1 MKKIMLL
8 LSVLGIAG
16 CNTIEEKKSAALES
30 VLQKTAGIDTDI
42 DNLKNSGKN
51 KADMNITDDGLN
63 LNERFKN
70 GFGTVTATKESIA
83 LTISNEE
90 SGQDNILIGFTG
102 TDLTKA
108 RPVKGKLNTGGDNS
122 MSFGIA
128 NYKNNEADIM
138 TAFDVEGA
146 ILSLKPEKT
155 VIRLK
160 GKIGYS
166 EDASKPGKW
175 KIFEGIITLNYPVF
189 QALGN
194 AKEDFVY

>member
-30 VLQKTAGIDTDI
+30 VLQKTAGIDTDM

-83 LTISNEE
+83 LTITNEE
-90 SGQDNILIGFTG
+90 GGQDNILIGFTG
-102 TDLTKA
+102 TDLTQM
-108 RPVKGKLNTGGDNS
+108 RPIKGKMNTGGENS
-122 MSFGIA
+122 MSFSTA
-128 NYKNNEADIM
+128 NYKNNEADM
-138 TAFDVEGA
+138 MMAFDVEGA

-160 GKIGYS
+160 GNIGYTQ
-166 EDASKPGKW
+166 DAQHPEKW
-175 KIFEGIITLNYPVF
+175 KAFEGTVTLNYPVF

-194 AKEDFVY
+194 AKEDFFY